1 MADDLTRRRLL
12 GSILTAVGLAHPFA
26 RRLAAASSSVSFSAV
41 PELQPLVAQV
51 KRLVDAMA
59 YLGEPFADAERRQ
72 LDAAAD
78 IGGEPRGVE
87 AIQKVLDPRC
97 LLLVRINPESRISI
111 ERGAAAASLVEHG
124 WRAFLIKVRN
134 EAGATGVLNAE
145 SPQARPVY
153 RPGTGLAMAPRS
165 VGPADIAERWLAIDS
180 AARKP
185 LEPQLSGLEL
195 EYRIVL
201 LYSRDR
207 GRREAQ
213 IGAMLGSGT
222 EDIGFRNRTGILFD
236 IAPSHDVT
244 FRVRDERGQPATSS
258 FLIR

>member
-12 GSILTAVGLAHPFA
+12 GSILTAAGLAHP

-59 YLGEPFADAERRQ
+59 YLGEPFADAERGQ
-72 LDAAAD
+72 LDAAANVA
-78 IGGEPRGVE
+78 GEPRGVE
-87 AIQKVLDPRC
+87 AIQKILDPRC
-97 LLLVRINPESRISI
+97 LLVVRINPESRISI

-165 VGPADIAERWLAIDS
+165 VGPADIAERWLATDVCGGVKLPALSIGERLAEIRHRVDETLHL
-180 AARKP
+180 RHQR
-185 LEPQLSGLEL
+185 LQLGH
-195 EYRIVL
+195 
-201 LYSRDR
+201 
-207 GRREAQ
+207 
-213 IGAMLGSGT
+213 GA
-222 EDIGFRNRTGILFD
+222 
-236 IAPSHDVT
+236 
-244 FRVRDERGQPATSS
+244 ERH
-258 FLIR
+258 R

>member
-1 MADDLTRRRLL
+1 
-12 GSILTAVGLAHPFA
+12 
-26 RRLAAASSSVSFSAV
+26 
-41 PELQPLVAQV
+41 
-51 KRLVDAMA
+51 
-59 YLGEPFADAERRQ
+59 
-72 LDAAAD
+72 LDAAANMA
-78 IGGEPRGVE
+78 GEPRGVE

-97 LLLVRINPESRISI
+97 LLIVRINPESRISI
-111 ERGAAAASLVEHG
+111 ERGAAAADLVEHG

-222 EDIGFRNRTGILFD
+222 EDVGFRNRAAVLFD

-244 FRVRDERGQPATSS
+244 CHVRDERGQPVTAS
-258 FLIR
+258 FLIRDSVDRVYPARPKRLAPDFFFQNQIYRADGETVRLPAGAFTMTCSRGPEYIPETR